1 MGKSFTS
8 STSLLGSTWVFDA
21 AAIFSPDLKGIGK
34 GDTGASSCLIVVG
47 YTKAMSTF
55 VSQSA
60 S

>member
-8 STSLLGSTWVFDA
+8 PTSLLGSTWVFDA
-21 AAIFSPDLKGIGK
+21 AAIFSLDLKGMGK
-34 GDTGASSCLIVVG
+34 GDTGASSCLVVG
-47 YTKAMSTF
+47 YTKAMSTC